1 MDTTQLLAL
10 VETLPELKLY
20 FRGVFA
26 SDTLPVY
33 VRHFPSAMICN
44 TDPIHKKGTHW
55 VAYWF
60 DNDNECEFFDSFG
73 RKPEEY
79 DIHLKEF
86 IDRNALLCLY
96 NNIQVQLDSD
106 TSCGLHVLFY
116 LYCRAKR
123 ISMANVIRVT
133 SETLVRDVILKG
145 NRIL

>member
-26 SDTLPVY
+26 SDTLPVH
-33 VRHFPSAMICN
+33 VRQFPSAMICN
-44 TDPIHKKGTHW
+44 TDPIHKKGTHL
-55 VAYWF
+55 VDYWF

-96 NNIQVQLDSD
+96 NKYSQTL
-106 TSCGLHVLFY
+106 
-116 LYCRAKR
+116 
-123 ISMANVIRVT
+123 
-133 SETLVRDVILKG
+133 TLVVDFTFCFICIAEPKEFPRPMSFV
-145 NRIL
+145 